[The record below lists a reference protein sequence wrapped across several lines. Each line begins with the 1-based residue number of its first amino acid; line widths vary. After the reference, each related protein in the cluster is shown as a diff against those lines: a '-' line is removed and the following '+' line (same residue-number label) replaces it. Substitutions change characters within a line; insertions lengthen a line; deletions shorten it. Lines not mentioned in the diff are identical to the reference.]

1 VKDAAEV
8 RQMNASA
15 LRQLIDGGF
24 NPDAAVAYM
33 ASGDLARLKGKHSGL
48 VSVQLLPPG
57 TTADKEGTPPSADS
71 DAPDD
76 PARALNLLLEGI
88 TR

>member
-1 VKDAAEV
+1 
-8 RQMNASA
+8 MNASA

-24 NPDAAVAYM
+24 EPDAAVAYM

-57 TTADKEGTPPSADS
+57 TTADKEGTPP
-71 DAPDD
+71 
-76 PARALNLLLEGI
+76 PAEPTPEDEGRALLASLAEGL